1 MAERWFFFWM
11 NHSTFQDVTF
21 SDMMTIC
28 GGGIRFDISALCYLN
43 ILCIAMQTIPAK
55 FRDTVGY
62 QRAVKYIYLIIN
74 TIGIF
79 MNVADVVYFDFGG
92 RRTTAT
98 FFAEFGNENNIGKI
112 LMICRDC
119 IAKGTEPLI
128 DYELLRRAN
137 IHILGRKL
145 TF

>member
-1 MAERWFFFWM
+1 MIMAVNFAFAMLLYMAERWFFFWM

-28 GGGIRFDISALCYLN
+28 GGGIRFDVSALCYLN

-62 QRAVKYIYLIIN
+62 QRTVKIIYLIIN

-79 MNVADVVYFDFGG
+79 INVADVVYFDFGG

-98 FFAEFGNENNIGKI
+98 FFSELGNENNLGKI
-112 LMICRDC
+112 LLQSV
-119 IAKGTEPLI
+119 T
-128 DYELLRRAN
+128 RR
-137 IHILGRKL
+137 
-145 TF
+145 